1 MFANVVMGEGVGVGA
16 ASRPAG
22 VASHGHDLSKALVDQ
37 GFSLDDAHLTMLT
50 LEGDYPEW
58 FAIHENTLA
67 EPILCDRKELLDAL
81 ASAPNTFLAG
91 MIYQALVMRAQMSF
105 LSGRE
110 DR

>member
-1 MFANVVMGEGVGVGA
+1 MFANVVMGEGLGV
-16 ASRPAG
+16 ASRPVG
-22 VASHGHDLSKALVDQ
+22 MASHGHDLGKALVDQ

-58 FAIHENTLA
+58 FALHENTLA
-67 EPILCDRKELLDAL
+67 EPILCERQDLLDAL

-91 MIYQALVMRAQMSF
+91 MIYQALSMRTQMAF